1 MEVINNIKDI
11 NELVVESEFLHVQA
25 NDDKLTIETT
35 LSPRI
40 IDMNFNELSTRMR
53 ELEEKNRKLDVQI
66 QKLEHK
72 INILNA
78 VNVKLT

>member
-25 NDDKLTIETT
+25 NNDKLTIETT

-53 ELEEKNRKLDVQI
+53 ELEEKNRKLETQI